1 MSQNLDLV
9 RSIYAEWERGDY
21 TSAAWADPEIEYLI
35 ADGPTPGSWKGMAG
49 LWEGWREW
57 LSAWNEVRAVAD
69 EFRALDDERVLV
81 LHDYGGRGKTSG
93 LDLGQMPSKG
103 ATLFHIRGGKVT
115 KLVDYF
121 DCDRALADLGL
132 KE

>member
-1 MSQNLDLV
+1 MSKNLDLV

-21 TSAAWADPEIEYLI
+21 TSAAWADSEIEYLI
-35 ADGPTPGSWKGMAG
+35 ADGPTPGSWRGLAG

-57 LSAWNEVRAVAD
+57 LSAWNEVSAVAD
-69 EFRALDDERVLV
+69 EFRALDDERILV
-81 LHDYGGRGKTSG
+81 LHDLSGRGKASG

-121 DCDRALADLGL
+121 DCDRALADLDL

>member
-1 MSQNLDLV
+1 
-9 RSIYAEWERGDY
+9 
-21 TSAAWADPEIEYLI
+21 
-35 ADGPTPGSWKGMAG
+35 MAG

-57 LSAWNEVRAVAD
+57 LSAWNEVSAVAD

-81 LHDYGGRGKTSG
+81 LHDLSGQGKTSG

-103 ATLFHIRGGKVT
+103 ATLFHIRRGKVT